1 MNTILLVIGEQG
13 MDFFRDFVVETCQ
26 SELTEGEA
34 CDDVDY
40 DEWTNAIPPP
50 PPPTTTPTVSVAPP
64 PPIAM
69 RAWLA
74 L

>member
-40 DEWTNAIPPP
+40 DEWTNASHRRRHRRRRP
-50 PPPTTTPTVSVAPP
+50 
-64 PPIAM
+64 
-69 RAWLA
+69 R
-74 L
+74 